1 MPDKKYDMI
10 FMDAGYTLFTAKP
23 SPPKY
28 YHQVCLHHGVETT
41 VEKMIEA
48 MRAVWTEHV
57 IPEMMDPEA
66 EFFCSDEE
74 DRQWWWTYDQQVFR
88 RLGIPEEK
96 HGPIFDE
103 IYQFFG
109 NPHAWDLFPDTLET
123 LDRLTAKGFMLAI
136 VSNWNSSLGAVVAGL
151 DIDRYFQFALS
162 SAEAG
167 WKKPSPRIFHMALER
182 AGVAPSRV
190 VHIGDTYQTDILG
203 AAKAGIRGIMLDRR
217 GQNHSDHEAI
227 TSLLELVPLLTG

>member
-1 MPDKKYDMI
+1 MI

-41 VEKMIEA
+41 IEKMVEA
-48 MRAVWTEHV
+48 MRAVWVEKV
-57 IPEMMDPEA
+57 LPEMMDPDA

-74 DRQWWWTYDQQVFR
+74 DREWWWAYDQEVFR

-96 HGPIFDE
+96 HAPIFDE

-109 NPHAWDLFPDTLET
+109 NPAAWDLYPDTLET
-123 LDRLTAKGFMLAI
+123 LDRLTTEGFKLAI
-136 VSNWNSSLGAVVAGL
+136 VSNWNSSLTTIVTGL
-151 DIDRYFQFALS
+151 SIDHYFQFALS

-167 WKKPSPRIFHMALER
+167 WKKPSPRIFHLALER
-182 AGVAPSRV
+182 AAVEPSRV
-190 VHIGDTYQTDILG
+190 IHVGDTYQTDVLG
-203 AAKAGIRGIMLDRR
+203 AANAGIRGIMLDRR
-217 GQNHSDHEAI
+217 SQSHSNHETI
-227 TSLLELVPLLTG
+227 KSLLELVPLLTE